1 MWITKSE
8 ARKSMAT
15 ENKTKPTHMT
25 IETFLAGVEPEFRRE
40 EACVIDAMLR
50 EITGHPP
57 VMWGASIIGY
67 GTYDYLSDS
76 GRGGTWMR
84 IGFSPRKPQMT
95 LYLIPGFE
103 SLAPLLAKLGKHA
116 TAKSCLYIKKLAD
129 IDLEVLTQILQAS
142 WDEMAVRY
150 PQPA

>member
-1 MWITKSE
+1 
-8 ARKSMAT
+8 MAT
-15 ENKTKPTHMT
+15 ENKTKPTDIT
-25 IETFLAGVEPEFRRE
+25 IETFLAGVEPQFRRE
-40 EACVIDAMLR
+40 EACIIDAMLR
-50 EITGHPP
+50 DISGQAP

-67 GTYDYLSDS
+67 GTYDYMSDS
-76 GRGGTWMR
+76 GRGGAWMR

-103 SLAPLLAKLGKHA
+103 SLAPLLAKLGEHT

-129 IDLEVLTQILQAS
+129 IDLDVLTQILQTS

-150 PQPA
+150 GA

>member
-1 MWITKSE
+1 
-8 ARKSMAT
+8 MAT
-15 ENKTKPTHMT
+15 ENKTKPTHVT
-25 IETFLAGVEPEFRRE
+25 IETFLAGVEPQFRRD
-40 EACVIDAMLR
+40 EARIIDALLR
-50 EITGHPP
+50 DISGQVP

-67 GTYDYLSDS
+67 GTYDYMSDS
-76 GRGGTWMR
+76 GRCGAWMR

-103 SLAPLLAKLGKHA
+103 SLAPLLAKLGKHT

-129 IDLEVLTQILQAS
+129 IDLDVLTQILQAS

-150 PQPA
+150 GA

>member
-1 MWITKSE
+1 
-8 ARKSMAT
+8 MAT
-15 ENKTKPTHMT
+15 ENKTMPTDIT
-25 IETFLAGVEPEFRRE
+25 IENFLEGVEPEFRRD
-40 EACVIDAMLR
+40 EARIIDALLR
-50 EITGHPP
+50 DISGQAP

-95 LYLIPGFE
+95 LYLIPGFD
-103 SLAPLLAKLGKHA
+103 SLGRLLAKLGKHT

-129 IDLEVLTQILQAS
+129 IDLDVLTQILQAS
-142 WDEMAVRY
+142 WDEMAVR
-150 PQPA
+150 